1 MAKILFPFMLVFS
14 TSSTLLS
21 SCAAHR
27 VANQSQ
33 LDNFLDKITRN
44 EQVSRMIQL
53 SLTANVYQLNIT
65 KFVSG
70 VKENGSLVVEGVE
83 GTVHIICVDEPNLS
97 RKYLQSRRLLNASMV
112 VFDGVVF
119 TGCLLPIYVEQ
130 VNTVVIKNC
139 IFQ

>member
-1 MAKILFPFMLVFS
+1 
-14 TSSTLLS
+14 
-21 SCAAHR
+21 
-27 VANQSQ
+27 
-33 LDNFLDKITRN
+33 
-44 EQVSRMIQL
+44 
-53 SLTANVYQLNIT
+53 
-65 KFVSG
+65 VSG

-83 GTVHIICVDEPNLS
+83 GIVHIICVDEPNLS

-112 VFDGVVF
+112 VFDGVMF